1 MAATNTIII
10 GARNLVHLIS
20 TFYPSPLLEK
30 GQVSKVTVVLRTEN
44 ATTVLFM
51 FNVHTGSTVLV
62 KHVGLCLFAEY
73 TLHILCVLCII

>member
-1 MAATNTIII
+1 MAATNTITI

-44 ATTVLFM
+44 ATTVLFLNCIDKTCRSVFICRM
-51 FNVHTGSTVLV
+51 
-62 KHVGLCLFAEY
+62 Y
-73 TLHILCVLCII
+73 TTHIICISLAA